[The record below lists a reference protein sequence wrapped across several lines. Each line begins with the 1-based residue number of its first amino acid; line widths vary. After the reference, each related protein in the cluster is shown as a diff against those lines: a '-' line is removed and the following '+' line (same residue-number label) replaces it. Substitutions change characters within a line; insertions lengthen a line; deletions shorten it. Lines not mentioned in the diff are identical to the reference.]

1 MTPGAIDQAL
11 TAPPAALG
19 KRLLDLSENQW
30 FDRKSFRIEPRKL
43 AESLVGFANAD
54 GGTIAIGL
62 SRGEVEGVGSNDRH
76 LNSLMQAAVDF
87 TEPTVVTNARLYECI
102 REDGQPDH
110 LLIIEVPPGSSVH
123 TTSRDDAFLRIGDEN
138 HKLSFTQR
146 RELFYDKSQSTF
158 EAERTEASL
167 DDVDRSLLDSYAN
180 VLEATEPE
188 RLLVARGLAADDRLT
203 VAGLLLF
210 GRHPERMLP
219 SAQVRVCRFQGTH
232 RGSGSRQ
239 NLIGDAR
246 IEGPIPHLLQ
256 EARDQVRKWQP
267 TRRALGASGRFED
280 IGLVP
285 EDAWLEGIVN
295 AVVHRSY
302 SVQGDHIH
310 VDIYDDRIV
319 IESPG
324 RFPGL
329 VDTSN
334 PLEITRFARN
344 PRIARVCT
352 DLRITQEL
360 GEGIRRIFD
369 EMRQAGLSDPLYHQT
384 SGSVQLTLSGEP
396 VERRITE
403 QLPALQQR
411 ILTALREVD
420 SMSTGEIADAVS
432 VARPTALRHL
442 GELRN
447 AGYIEWVGKSTR
459 DPRASWRIPH

>member
-1 MTPGAIDQAL
+1 M
-11 TAPPAALG
+11 
-19 KRLLDLSENQW
+19 
-30 FDRKSFRIEPRKL
+30 
-43 AESLVGFANAD
+43 
-54 GGTIAIGL
+54 
-62 SRGEVEGVGSNDRH
+62 
-76 LNSLMQAAVDF
+76 
-87 TEPTVVTNARLYECI
+87 
-102 REDGQPDH
+102 
-110 LLIIEVPPGSSVH
+110 
-123 TTSRDDAFLRIGDEN
+123 
-138 HKLSFTQR
+138 
-146 RELFYDKSQSTF
+146 
-158 EAERTEASL
+158 
-167 DDVDRSLLDSYAN
+167 
-180 VLEATEPE
+180 
-188 RLLVARGLAADDRLT
+188 
-203 VAGLLLF
+203 
-210 GRHPERMLP
+210 
-219 SAQVRVCRFQGTH
+219 
-232 RGSGSRQ
+232 
-239 NLIGDAR
+239 
-246 IEGPIPHLLQ
+246 
-256 EARDQVRKWQP
+256 
-267 TRRALGASGRFED
+267 
-280 IGLVP
+280 
-285 EDAWLEGIVN
+285 
-295 AVVHRSY
+295 
-302 SVQGDHIH
+302 QGDHIH

-369 EMRQAGLSDPLYHQT
+369 EMRQAGLSDPRYHQT

>member
-1 MTPGAIDQAL
+1 MSAAAIDQAL
-11 TAPPAALG
+11 TAPPDQLAA
-19 KRLLDLSENQW
+19 RLLELAENQW
-30 FDRKSFRIEPRKL
+30 FDRKSFRVEPRRL

-62 SRGEVEGVGSNDRH
+62 SGGNVEGVDSNARH
-76 LNSLMQAAVDF
+76 LNSLMQAAIDF
-87 TEPTVVTNARLYECI
+87 TEPTVVTNARLYDCV
-102 REDGQPDH
+102 DGQGQPKH
-110 LLIIEVPPGSSVH
+110 LLVIEISPGAAVH
-123 TTSRDDAFLRIGDEN
+123 TTSRDEAFLRIGDEN

-158 EAERTEASL
+158 EAETTSAAIADL
-167 DDVDRSLLDSYAN
+167 DRPLLDAYARILN
-180 VLEATEPE
+180 APDAE
-188 RLLVARGLAADDRLT
+188 RLLVARGLANGDRLT

-210 GRHPERMLP
+210 GLHPERELP
-219 SAQVRVCRFQGTH
+219 SAQVRICRFQGAH

-246 IEGPIPHLLQ
+246 IEGPIPHLLRD
-256 EARDQVRKWQP
+256 ARRQVRDWQP
-267 TRRALGASGRFED
+267 TRRALGKSGRFED
-280 IGLVP
+280 IGIVP
-285 EDAWLEGIVN
+285 EDAWLEGLVN

-329 VDTSN
+329 VDPAN

-369 EMRQAGLSDPLYHQT
+369 EMKQAGLSDPIYHQT
-384 SGSVQLTLSGEP
+384 SGSVQLTLSGES

-403 QLPALQQR
+403 RLPLMQQR
-411 ILTALREVD
+411 ILMALRDVD
-420 SMSTGEIADAVS
+420 SLSTGEIVEEIGA
-432 VARPTALRHL
+432 ARPTVLRHL
-442 GELRN
+442 GDLRD
-447 AGYIEWVGKSTR
+447 AGYIEWIGKSQK
-459 DPRASWRIPH
+459 DPRASWRIPR

>member
-1 MTPGAIDQAL
+1 MMQLNKNFMATCAAVLLLAANALGQVKDLVDGVVKDQA
-11 TAPPAALG
+11 
-19 KRLLDLSENQW
+19 K
-30 FDRKSFRIEPRKL
+30 
-43 AESLVGFANAD
+43 
-54 GGTIAIGL
+54 
-62 SRGEVEGVGSNDRH
+62 
-76 LNSLMQAAVDF
+76 
-87 TEPTVVTNARLYECI
+87 
-102 REDGQPDH
+102 
-110 LLIIEVPPGSSVH
+110 
-123 TTSRDDAFLRIGDEN
+123 
-138 HKLSFTQR
+138 
-146 RELFYDKSQSTF
+146 
-158 EAERTEASL
+158 
-167 DDVDRSLLDSYAN
+167 
-180 VLEATEPE
+180 
-188 RLLVARGLAADDRLT
+188 
-203 VAGLLLF
+203 
-210 GRHPERMLP
+210 
-219 SAQVRVCRFQGTH
+219 AQVK
-232 RGSGSRQ
+232 
-239 NLIGDAR
+239 DA
-246 IEGPIPHLLQ
+246 
-256 EARDQVRKWQP
+256 V
-267 TRRALGASGRFED
+267 SFEQ
-280 IGLVP
+280 LVP

-369 EMRQAGLSDPLYHQT
+369 EMRQAGLSDPRYHQT